1 MRYAGTRAE
10 QRVAGIEGTFGS
22 RMFEKAK
29 RRRKGEEMATSFE
42 GGRTDLLAATGA
54 RAGKR
59 IACSTAW
66 CSAEVHMLECR
77 KGGGLSSSG
86 QI

>member
-1 MRYAGTRAE
+1 
-10 QRVAGIEGTFGS
+10 
-22 RMFEKAK
+22 MFEKGK